1 MMNGIPK
8 VKQAKIIK
16 RKIAEPEF
24 KKPGKIAG
32 LEFLHNYYKKLD
44 KAHAPETREMIISR
58 REDEGI
64 SKDYRNKGI
73 IAGNKN
79 GRFSTRWI
87 NPASG
92 EEYSSHWEARRYTP
106 SGIKIVRFPEAR
118 NQLSVMSSAI
128 DSYRY
133 YPDVKK
139 LLLKY
144 TNNPNKEYTFER
156 VTNRRFQD
164 LDNAAS
170 KGRFVYYVLRKYNR
184 ADGYGY

>member
-1 MMNGIPK
+1 MMNRIPK
-8 VKQAKIIK
+8 VNQAKITK

-44 KAHAPETREMIISR
+44 KAHAPETRDMVISR
-58 REDEGI
+58 RVDEGI

-79 GRFSTRWI
+79 GRFSTKWI

>member
-1 MMNGIPK
+1 MMNEIPK
-8 VKQAKIIK
+8 VKKAKITK

-58 REDEGI
+58 REDEGV

-73 IAGNKN
+73 ISGNKN

>member
-1 MMNGIPK
+1 MMNRIPK
-8 VKQAKIIK
+8 VNQAKITK

-44 KAHAPETREMIISR
+44 KVHAPETRDMIISR
-58 REDEGI
+58 RVDEGI

-73 IAGNKN
+73 IAGNKY
-79 GRFSTRWI
+79 GRFSTKWMD
-87 NPASG
+87 PVSG
-92 EEYSSHWEARRYTP
+92 QEYNSHWEARRNTP
-106 SGIKIVRFPEAR
+106 TRTKIVRFPEAR

-144 TNNPNKEYTFER
+144 TSNPNKEYMFER

-184 ADGYGY
+184 ADGY

>member
-79 GRFSTRWI
+79 GRFSTKWI

>member
-1 MMNGIPK
+1 MMNRVPK
-8 VKQAKIIK
+8 VKQARITK
-16 RKIAEPEF
+16 RKIDDPEF
-24 KKPGKIAG
+24 KKPGKITG
-32 LEFLHNYYKKLD
+32 LEFLNNYYKKLD
-44 KAHAPETREMIISR
+44 KAHAPETRDMVLSR

-79 GRFSTRWI
+79 GRFSTKWMDPI
-87 NPASG
+87 SG
-92 EEYSSHWEARRYTP
+92 QEYTSHWEARRYTP
-106 SGIKIVRFPEAR
+106 TIAKIVRFPEAR

-133 YPDVKK
+133 YPGVKK

-184 ADGYGY
+184 AEGY

>member
-16 RKIAEPEF
+16 RKIAESEF

>member
-1 MMNGIPK
+1 MMNSIPK
-8 VKQAKIIK
+8 VKRAKITK

-24 KKPGKIAG
+24 KKPGKITG

-44 KAHAPETREMIISR
+44 KAHAPETRDMVISR

-64 SKDYRNKGI
+64 NKDYRNKGI

-79 GRFSTRWI
+79 GRFSTKWMDPI
-87 NPASG
+87 SG
-92 EEYSSHWEARRYTP
+92 QEYTSHWEARRYTP
-106 SGIKIVRFPEAR
+106 TIAKIVRFPEAR

-144 TNNPNKEYTFER
+144 TSNPNREYTFER

-184 ADGYGY
+184 ADGY

>member
-1 MMNGIPK
+1 MMNRVPK
-8 VKQAKIIK
+8 IKQAKITK

-24 KKPGKIAG
+24 KEPGKIAG

-44 KAHAPETREMIISR
+44 KAHAPETRDMVISR
-58 REDEGI
+58 RVDEGI
-64 SKDYRNKGI
+64 SKDYRNKGML
-73 IAGNKN
+73 AGNKN
-79 GRFSTRWI
+79 GRFSTKWMDPI
-87 NPASG
+87 SG
-92 EEYSSHWEARRYTP
+92 QEYTSHWEARRYTP
-106 SGIKIVRFPEAR
+106 GGVKIVRFPEAR

-144 TNNPNKEYTFER
+144 TSNPNREYTFER

-184 ADGYGY
+184 AEGY

>member
-1 MMNGIPK
+1 MMNEIPK
-8 VKQAKIIK
+8 VKKQAKITK

-184 ADGYGY
+184 AEGY

>member
-1 MMNGIPK
+1 MNEIPK
-8 VKQAKIIK
+8 VNQAKITK

-79 GRFSTRWI
+79 GRFSTKWI

>member
-1 MMNGIPK
+1 MNRVPK
-8 VKQAKIIK
+8 VKQARITK
-16 RKIAEPEF
+16 RKIAEPGF

-44 KAHAPETREMIISR
+44 KAHAPETRDMVLSR
-58 REDEGI
+58 REDEGV
-64 SKDYRNKGI
+64 SKDYRNKGT
-73 IAGNKN
+73 IAGNRN
-79 GRFSTRWI
+79 GRFSTKWM
-87 NPASG
+87 NPISG
-92 EEYSSHWEARRYTP
+92 EEYTSHWEARRYTP
-106 SGIKIVRFPEAR
+106 GVVKIVRFPEAR

-128 DSYRY
+128 DSYKY

-144 TNNPNKEYTFER
+144 TSNPNREYTFER

-184 ADGYGY
+184 AAGY

>member
-1 MMNGIPK
+1 MMNRVPK
-8 VKQAKIIK
+8 VKQARITK
-16 RKIAEPEF
+16 RKIAEPGF

-44 KAHAPETREMIISR
+44 KAHAPETRDMVLSR
-58 REDEGI
+58 REDEGV
-64 SKDYRNKGI
+64 SKDYRNKGT
-73 IAGNKN
+73 IAGNRN
-79 GRFSTRWI
+79 GRFSTKWM
-87 NPASG
+87 NPISG
-92 EEYSSHWEARRYTP
+92 EEYTSHWEARRYTP
-106 SGIKIVRFPEAR
+106 GVVKIVRFPEAR

-128 DSYRY
+128 DSYKY

-144 TNNPNKEYTFER
+144 TSNPNREYTFER

-184 ADGYGY
+184 AAGY

>member
-1 MMNGIPK
+1 MNEVPK
-8 VKQAKIIK
+8 VKQAKITK

-32 LEFLHNYYKKLD
+32 LEFLHNYYKKLG

-79 GRFSTRWI
+79 GRFSTKWI
-87 NPASG
+87 NPTSG

-184 ADGYGY
+184 ADGY

>member
-1 MMNGIPK
+1 MNSIPK
-8 VKQAKIIK
+8 VKRTKITK

-44 KAHAPETREMIISR
+44 KAHAPETRDMIISR

-79 GRFSTRWI
+79 GRFSTKWMDPI
-87 NPASG
+87 SG
-92 EEYSSHWEARRYTP
+92 QEYTSHWEARRYTP
-106 SGIKIVRFPEAR
+106 TIAKIVRFPEAR

-144 TNNPNKEYTFER
+144 TSNPNREYTFER

-184 ADGYGY
+184 AEGY

>member
-1 MMNGIPK
+1 MNGIPK

-79 GRFSTRWI
+79 SRFSTRWI

-164 LDNAAS
+164 PDNAAS

-184 ADGYGY
+184 AEGY

>member
-1 MMNGIPK
+1 MMNRIPK

-24 KKPGKIAG
+24 KKPGKISG

-79 GRFSTRWI
+79 GRFSTKWI

-92 EEYSSHWEARRYTP
+92 EEYSSHWEARRWTP

>member
-1 MMNGIPK
+1 MMNEIPK
-8 VKQAKIIK
+8 VNQAKITK

>member
-184 ADGYGY
+184 ADGY

>member
-1 MMNGIPK
+1 MMNRIPK
-8 VKQAKIIK
+8 VNQAKITK

>member
-1 MMNGIPK
+1 MMNEIPK
-8 VKQAKIIK
+8 VKQAKITK
-16 RKIAEPEF
+16 RQIAEPEF

-79 GRFSTRWI
+79 GRFSTKWI

-156 VTNRRFQD
+156 VTKRRFQD

>member
-1 MMNGIPK
+1 MMNRVPK
-8 VKQAKIIK
+8 VKQARITK

-24 KKPGKIAG
+24 KKPGKISG

-79 GRFSTRWI
+79 GRFSTKWI

-144 TNNPNKEYTFER
+144 TNNPNREYTFER

-184 ADGYGY
+184 ADGY

>member
-1 MMNGIPK
+1 MMNEIPK
-8 VKQAKIIK
+8 VKQAKITK

-106 SGIKIVRFPEAR
+106 SGLKIVRFPEAI

>member
-1 MMNGIPK
+1 MNGIPK

-16 RKIAEPEF
+16 RKIAESEF

>member
-1 MMNGIPK
+1 MMNEIPK
-8 VKQAKIIK
+8 VKQAKITK
-16 RKIAEPEF
+16 RKTAEPEF

>member
-1 MMNGIPK
+1 MMNRIPK
-8 VKQAKIIK
+8 VKQAKITK
-16 RKIAEPEF
+16 RKIAEPGF
-24 KKPGKIAG
+24 KKPGKITG

-44 KAHAPETREMIISR
+44 KAHAPETRDMVISR

-79 GRFSTRWI
+79 GRFSTKWM
-87 NPASG
+87 NPVDG
-92 EEYSSHWEARRYTP
+92 QEYTSHWEARRYTP

-170 KGRFVYYVLRKYNR
+170 KGKFVYYVLRKYNR
-184 ADGYGY
+184 ADGY

>member
-92 EEYSSHWEARRYTP
+92 EEYSSHWEARRNTP

-144 TNNPNKEYTFER
+144 TNNPNREYTFER

-184 ADGYGY
+184 ADGY

>member
-1 MMNGIPK
+1 MMNRIPK
-8 VKQAKIIK
+8 VNQAAIAKG
-16 RKIAEPEF
+16 KIAEP
-24 KKPGKIAG
+24 GKITG
-32 LEFLHNYYKKLD
+32 LEFLHNHYKKLNE
-44 KAHAPETREMIISR
+44 AQAPETRDMVISR

-73 IAGNKN
+73 IAGNKY
-79 GRFSTRWI
+79 GRFSTKWI
-87 NPASG
+87 DPVSG
-92 EEYSSHWEARRYTP
+92 QEYTSHWKARQNT
-106 SGIKIVRFPEAR
+106 SGGVKIVRFPEAR
-118 NQLSVMSSAI
+118 NQLSVMSSAV
-128 DSYRY
+128 DSYKY

-144 TNNPNKEYTFER
+144 TSNPNKEYTFER

-184 ADGYGY
+184 AAGY